1 MLAGSSDA
9 ETSRGRVVA
18 AVAATES
25 EMSARVS
32 RRRFCDPPSPPERD
46 YFGGTEEGVT
56 DFRLRRT
63 RVSPVGRW
71 WSEVLAETAL
81 KRWPWLRA
89 LDEEDACDGSDEAIV
104 CVYAGTSAYF
114 GSGDVWSL
122 IAEGDPRARRRS
134 HADPLWIT
142 ELLRHV
148 DEAWPRGD
156 LVVRGS
162 HCARYAFRVDLNA
175 HRDEVELPVFKPHTQ
190 PPRLTGEVA
199 VDRKGRVRQI
209 TWREI
214 PRRRPRARG
223 RAAALPTVQAWET
236 TELWDFGVPVD
247 IELPEPPEARAW
259 PIALAGICWRLW
271 QARREYRRTHHHT

>member
-1 MLAGSSDA
+1 M
-9 ETSRGRVVA
+9 VA

-25 EMSARVS
+25 EMSARVW
-32 RRRFCDPPSPPERD
+32 RRRFSDPPLPPERD
-46 YFGGTEEGVT
+46 LFGGIEEGVT

-63 RVSPVGRW
+63 RVSPVGRAG
-71 WSEVLAETAL
+71 SEALAEAAM

-89 LDEEDACDGSDEAIV
+89 LEDEDGEGGSDEAIV
-104 CVYAGTSAYF
+104 SVYAGTSQYF
-114 GSGDVWSL
+114 GDGDVWSV
-122 IAEGDPRARRRS
+122 IAEGDPRAGRRS
-134 HADPLWIT
+134 HTDPLWIT

-148 DEAWPRGD
+148 DEASQRGD

-162 HCARYAFRVDLNA
+162 NCARFAFRVDLNA

-190 PPRLTGEVA
+190 APRLTGEVA
-199 VDRKGRVRQI
+199 VDPEGRVRQI

-247 IELPEPPEARAW
+247 IELPEPPEAGAW